1 MSKSTTA
8 AAVKRIP
15 VLLREEVLNSITH
28 GVGLVLSIVGLAVL
42 VTLAALRG
50 NAWHIVGCSVFGG
63 TLVTLYASSTLY
75 HGFRRKKLKQFFRVM
90 DHVCIFLL
98 IAGTYTP
105 FTLTVLRGAFG
116 WTLFGMV
123 WTFAVVGIVTKLI
136 MRKKYLSESAM
147 PYVVMG
153 CMALIAIKPI
163 FESLPTGGLVLL
175 GAGGL
180 AYLVGVIF
188 YARDSIPYFHTIW
201 HLFVLAG
208 SICHYFA
215 VMFYV
220 LPAST

>member
-8 AAVKRIP
+8 AVRRIP

-28 GVGLVLSIVGLAVL
+28 GIGLVLSIIGLAVL
-42 VTLAALRG
+42 VVLATLRG

-75 HGFRRKKLKQFFRVM
+75 HGFRRERLKRFFRVM
-90 DHVCIFLL
+90 DHACIFLL

-116 WTLFGMV
+116 WTLFGLA
-123 WTFAVVGIVTKLI
+123 WTFAAVGIITKVV
-136 MRKKYLSESAM
+136 MSKKYLSESAM
-147 PYVVMG
+147 PYLLMG
-153 CMALIAIKPI
+153 WMAVIAIKPI
-163 FESLPTGGLVLL
+163 VDTIPTGGLVLL
-175 GAGGL
+175 AAGGL
-180 AYLVGVIF
+180 SYTVGVIF
-188 YARDSIPYFHTIW
+188 YARDSVPYFHTVW

-215 VMFYV
+215 VILYV
-220 LPAST
+220 LPASA